1 MSNRIIIENGSKSIN
16 SKWKSA
22 TTRERE
28 TAANMDGQDWNPV
41 VMRKYKPGGAAAKPT
56 PVSMSAVRKEK
67 HICMC
72 VRGEGNER
80 ETYCVER

>member
-1 MSNRIIIENGSKSIN
+1 
-16 SKWKSA
+16 
-22 TTRERE
+22 
-28 TAANMDGQDWNPV
+28 MDGQDWNPV